1 MHIRAGQYHSAGGLT
16 TGWVTGIH
24 ITLSTSPGATRCTG
38 TIDGTGPDA
47 DNGKVPFSY
56 SNSGG
61 KFTFASN
68 GTGLTAYNITGCS
81 GRIHSGDVIGYSG
94 LAFPR
99 TTAGTADRI
108 TSP

>member
-47 DNGKVPFSY
+47 DNGKVPSP
-56 SNSGG
+56 
-61 KFTFASN
+61 TP
-68 GTGLTAYNITGCS
+68 TAAEILLS
-81 GRIHSGDVIGYSG
+81 
-94 LAFPR
+94 PR
-99 TTAGTADRI
+99 MAPA
-108 TSP
+108 